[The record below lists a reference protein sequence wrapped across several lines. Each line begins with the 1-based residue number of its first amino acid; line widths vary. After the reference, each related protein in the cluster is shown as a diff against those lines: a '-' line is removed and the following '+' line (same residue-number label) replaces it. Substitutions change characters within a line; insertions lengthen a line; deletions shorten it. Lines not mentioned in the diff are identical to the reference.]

1 MGQEYVGLALFCLLL
16 TFSMLV
22 VENVCGQPDSLI
34 LEAEQ
39 NWDTYGVGGT
49 CVYGGHNFAVA
60 DVDADGVKEMITGG
74 FSYNYLPNGSRTP
87 SYAPLKIWNWN
98 GQNITLEKGES
109 WTGNLY
115 CIYAG
120 DADGDGKTEIITSG
134 RMANSTGRYS
144 SLRIW
149 TWDGETLVLR
159 GHYEGTA
166 VGSFVA
172 CYVNSDGKPEIITVG
187 RTFRDDQFVT
197 QLSFWQFDG
206 SSLTLSRNI
215 VDASLPRANSVFA
228 YNLNSDGV
236 VEIVTA
242 GYANSLENSTGQLS
256 VWQWD
261 GQILSLMG
269 IKEWRLVDG
278 YALNSAGGTQ
288 GNTLVSTVKVA
299 DVDDDSVPEIVTS
312 GFTYD
317 GTKVEGQLRIW
328 NWSGGVLNLEKS
340 QEWVNLDITQHTS
353 MSINDVD
360 GDGKK
365 EIVTSGYT
373 AGYGSFAVNATDKS
387 RAELRV
393 WSWDGNT
400 LTLKQ
405 QKDWIVGE
413 SVSAWNVG
421 TGDVDNDG
429 VVEIVTVGCMQ
440 TGDLRDCDPD
450 LRIWSI
456 SSVSSAPFPNL
467 IVAIVVVAVAVA
479 GVIVAAFLFARRKSP
494 KS

>member
-1 MGQEYVGLALFCLLL
+1 
-16 TFSMLV
+16 
-22 VENVCGQPDSLI
+22 
-34 LEAEQ
+34 
-39 NWDTYGVGGT
+39 
-49 CVYGGHNFAVA
+49 
-60 DVDADGVKEMITGG
+60 
-74 FSYNYLPNGSRTP
+74 
-87 SYAPLKIWNWN
+87 
-98 GQNITLEKGES
+98 
-109 WTGNLY
+109 
-115 CIYAG
+115 
-120 DADGDGKTEIITSG
+120 
-134 RMANSTGRYS
+134 
-144 SLRIW
+144 
-149 TWDGETLVLR
+149 
-159 GHYEGTA
+159 
-166 VGSFVA
+166 
-172 CYVNSDGKPEIITVG
+172 
-187 RTFRDDQFVT
+187 
-197 QLSFWQFDG
+197 
-206 SSLTLSRNI
+206 
-215 VDASLPRANSVFA
+215 
-228 YNLNSDGV
+228 
-236 VEIVTA
+236 
-242 GYANSLENSTGQLS
+242 
-256 VWQWD
+256 
-261 GQILSLMG
+261 MG